1 MAEEKIDVEMQDT
14 GEFLARI
21 HTSSGTDEIVL
32 MFDDAEEVS
41 DGVLGN
47 DEATV
52 RATVEFLLSR
62 QPPGDLPDRIDL
74 VDIAAAYDGA
84 IESISKLRG
93 YNFESTIV
101 ARTPC
106 TYLEFPD
113 QVFTQ
118 LMEQGDFALR
128 FYQGTSQRTYHMYR
142 KILSLNLFSLEE
154 NTAFYAVTHQNHME
168 GMTLDDISEEIGIS
182 RRTLCYIIRR
192 WKEAGILEKAPRGYH
207 IRDLAT
213 LEDMAHNIRQ
223 FYQSVGP

>member
-1 MAEEKIDVEMQDT
+1 MKDSAQNFDVSEIKKLDIYPYIAPFYAQ
-14 GEFLARI
+14 GRI
-21 HTSSGTDEIVL
+21 HLRQAQAGDCVADAGGDDYHIVYILQGRMKVFSFAYNGRRLLLDEVESGS
-32 MFDDAEEVS
+32 FS
-41 DGVLGN
+41 GH
-47 DEATV
+47 
-52 RATVEFLLSR
+52 
-62 QPPGDLPDRIDL
+62 
-74 VDIAAAYDGA
+74 
-84 IESISKLRG
+84 ISKLRG

-106 TYLEFPD
+106 VYLEFPD

-118 LMEQGDFALR
+118 LMEHGDFALR

-154 NTAFYAVTHQNHME
+154 NTAFYAITHQNHME

-192 WKEAGILEKAPRGYH
+192 WKQAGILEKAPRGYH

-213 LEDMAHNIRQ
+213 LEDMARNIRQ